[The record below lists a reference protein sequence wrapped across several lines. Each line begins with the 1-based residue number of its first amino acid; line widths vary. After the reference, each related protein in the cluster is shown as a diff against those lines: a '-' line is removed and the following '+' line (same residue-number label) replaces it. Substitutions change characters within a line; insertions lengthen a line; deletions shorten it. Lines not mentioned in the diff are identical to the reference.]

1 MSRRMI
7 FTTLALVASITARS
21 GAAQGTVTGQWMFE
35 YNRRVSNINGELTE
49 SDPVRVRLTLEQ
61 RGDSVTGSWLQ
72 VSPVDDPMPKSRSL
86 RGLAANGTV
95 RLVSEPSE
103 GRIQDGGGERKVSMT
118 TSLEFSVSGD
128 ELVGT
133 RRVTSSEG
141 EMVGD
146 GRPFKAVR
154 EKR

>member
-1 MSRRMI
+1 MNRRMI
-7 FTTLALVASITARS
+7 FTTLALVAVVAARS
-21 GAAQGTVTGQWMFE
+21 VAAQGNVTGQWMFE

-72 VSPVDDPMPKSRSL
+72 VSPVDDPMPMPRAL
-86 RGLAANGTV
+86 RGLAANGNV

-103 GRIQDGGGERKVSMT
+103 GRVQDGGGERKVSMT
-118 TSLEFSVSGD
+118 TTLEFSVNGD

-133 RRVTSSEG
+133 RKVTAAEG